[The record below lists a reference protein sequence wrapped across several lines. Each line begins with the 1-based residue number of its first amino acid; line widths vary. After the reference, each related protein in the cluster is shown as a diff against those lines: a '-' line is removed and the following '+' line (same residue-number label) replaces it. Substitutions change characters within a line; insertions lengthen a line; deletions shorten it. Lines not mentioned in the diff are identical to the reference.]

1 MENWTVGKNKRKKKV
16 KRGFYCNVQ
25 FQARLVES
33 SGEGFSKTQKP
44 HKKLLINFF
53 LIIIGIYSFS

>member
-33 SGEGFSKTQKP
+33 SGEGC
-44 HKKLLINFF
+44 HILAKLKNLTKNF
-53 LIIIGIYSFS
+53 